1 MKNLLYILFMISIIS
16 GCSVANSL
24 RMIYAN
30 KDIKPTM
37 PASEA
42 GQYEASVQAFYIG
55 EKPYIKV
62 KADNQEE
69 LLFLIDTGA
78 SFTMLFD
85 TQATTRLTLER
96 GFSLEL
102 RGWGDGEHS
111 PAYQTELKSLAFGN
125 VTFENVKVGY
135 IPISTSQYY
144 LRSDEAIFDGVLGHD
159 LLRHFNWKFDKHNE
173 QITFTTKTFST
184 LPNDVEVPIEQFLS
198 KLTIPVTLHIDGKQ
212 FNQEVYVDTGSR
224 HYFKFNTAFV
234 ENNDITL
241 PSASVQAS
249 DFGLSGEA
257 KHTRVRLPGLSIGD
271 MTLKGVKSNVIYA
284 EDEDDFSVVGSALM
298 NQFVTIIDY
307 QNDVMVFRPY
317 PNVSFDS
324 NYNLAGLD
332 LRKLQ
337 NDLLLVRHVFPE
349 LVADNSGFTAGEVV
363 TSINGVSAK
372 NITEE
377 DWLEMAAKPATFNFC
392 FESKPCSSIT
402 TYHIKGYS
410 TER

>member
-1 MKNLLYILFMISIIS
+1 MKNLLHIFVLISVLS

-102 RGWGDGEHS
+102 RGWGDGENS

-144 LRSDEAIFDGVLGHD
+144 LRPGEAIFDGVLGHD
-159 LLRHFNWKFDKHNE
+159 LLRHFNWKFDKQNE
-173 QITFTTKTFST
+173 QITLTTKTFPI
-184 LPNDVEVPIEQFLS
+184 LPTDVEVPIEQFFS
-198 KLTIPVTLHIDGKQ
+198 KLTIPVTLHIDGKK

-241 PSASVQAS
+241 PTASVQAS

-257 KHTRVRLPGLSIGD
+257 KHTRVRLPELSIGD
-271 MTLKGVKSNVIYA
+271 MTLEGVKSNVIYA

-298 NQFVTIIDY
+298 NQFITMIDY
-307 QNDVMVFRPY
+307 QNNVMVFRPY
-317 PNVSFDS
+317 PNISFTS

-349 LVADNSGFTAGEVV
+349 LVADNNGFTAGDVV

-377 DWLEMAAKPATFNFC
+377 DWLEMAAQPATFNFC
-392 FESKPCSSIT
+392 FDSKPCTSIT
-402 TYHIKGYS
+402 TQHIKGYS
-410 TER
+410 TE